1 MRVENSGAYRLVLQ
15 LRSPARIRAGA
26 LGDWELAPGC
36 YVYVGSA
43 RRNLA
48 QRVARHRRLAESG
61 EGRHHWHVDALLMHP
76 EFRLERVE
84 IHPGADEHALLRET
98 LDNPAAQ
105 VPVPGFGASD
115 CRSGCP
121 AHLVYLPPGS
131 RKPPA

>member
-1 MRVENSGAYRLVLQ
+1 MENSGAYRLILQ
-15 LRSPARIRAGA
+15 LRSPARIHAGA
-26 LGDWELAPGC
+26 LGDWDLEPGC

-61 EGRHHWHVDALLMHP
+61 EGRSHWHVDALLMHRD
-76 EFRLERVE
+76 FRLERVE
-84 IHPGADEHALLRET
+84 THPGADEHALLGET

-121 AHLVYLPPGS
+121 AHLVYFPPAG